1 MKEKRQLDFQTS
13 DTPPKSAFW
22 FSTQFPPED
31 DARAPLKMMPEQSS
45 NPSPQLKY
53 VIILEVAV
61 W

>member
-1 MKEKRQLDFQTS
+1 MTLLQRVHFDFQ
-13 DTPPKSAFW
+13 PN
-22 FSTQFPPED
+22 FSTED